1 MVEAEAMGGGR
12 AAMVSVAKVEIVA
25 AAAALLSERLGSGA
39 VIKMKYNNLF
49 VFNCIQEKCKTY

>member
-1 MVEAEAMGGGR
+1 MGGGR
-12 AAMVSVAKVEIVA
+12 AAAVSVA
-25 AAAALLSERLGSGA
+25 AAAALFTGPRERLGSGA